1 MSPLTSPLLQTAIL
15 GTFRAGSNQEYPA
28 GKGVSCA
35 TAACGL
41 GIGDCCSAIVV
52 CGKNDLLLYEEAIKG
67 AGCARALVIAGK
79 PSADDTY
86 LRCIQRLA
94 AGWACTQTLLAS
106 PSSPFLLFP
115 NALRC
120 VYTLRR
126 CGGYN
131 TGPKK
136 TRRHVTINDPSTQ
149 GVSTPH

>member
-79 PSADDTY
+79 PSAVAT
-86 LRCIQRLA
+86 RTCGAFRGWRQAGRARRL
-94 AGWACTQTLLAS
+94 
-106 PSSPFLLFP
+106 
-115 NALRC
+115 
-120 VYTLRR
+120 Y
-126 CGGYN
+126 
-131 TGPKK
+131 
-136 TRRHVTINDPSTQ
+136 
-149 GVSTPH
+149 